1 MIDVLREKQRIVI
14 AAVVIIVLIA
24 MNVVFLMQWQ
34 TANDERS
41 KAETEKKAAEV
52 NLQVTR
58 AQNDL
63 DELRAEEAELSKGS
77 EFPSTLPIVDLSVF
91 LANAAAQYQSV
102 EIKEVKPPARI
113 GTQSIA
119 GKNYPAYETHVKIV
133 GTLSQVI
140 DYLQYI
146 ENSGFTS
153 ISIDN
158 LTCTLSAETW
168 QCEFTVIVISQS

>member
-1 MIDVLREKQRIVI
+1 MIDVLREKQRIVV

-34 TANDERS
+34 TANDEKS

-52 NLQVTR
+52 NLQVAR

-63 DELRAEEAELSKGS
+63 DELRAEEAELSKGR

-91 LANAAAQYQSV
+91 LANSAAQYQSV

-113 GTQSIA
+113 GTKNIA
-119 GKNYPAYETHVKIV
+119 GKDYPAYETQVKIV
-133 GTLSQVI
+133 GTLTQVI
-140 DYLQYI
+140 NYLQYI

-158 LTCTLSAETW
+158 LTCTLSAGTW